1 MKCIYCGAEMPDGSV
16 FCAKCGREVQMVQ
29 NMEALEDEYL
39 TGILEQGQQKK
50 TGASP
55 ADIKRKKQEAMRKEQ
70 ERRKKKKR
78 LTIFYSVIAVV
89 ILCGVGTG
97 FYIKHTIDVEH
108 ANSADYQIMKAQE
121 AYASGDYK
129 TAIAYYENALNLDD
143 TNLDV
148 KLTLAGIYYDRKDY
162 DSALILYLEV
172 LEADP
177 QNEKCYRNLIS
188 IYEHKNKTDE
198 IIALSKNVTDPD
210 ILALF
215 SDYIVNAPTFSTEGG
230 KYNKYLEIALASD
243 SGNQIYYTM
252 DGSDPSVYGRVYRE
266 PLSLDKEG
274 EYSIRAVCVNA
285 KKLYSDIVVEDY
297 VIDILAPSMPVVT
310 PNGGTFD
317 EETLVSITVP
327 QNCTAYYTW
336 DGTIPSVLSDKY
348 IAEMPVPDGNNILSV
363 MIVDEKTGKWSEI
376 YRGRFVYYPVTEA
389 DVPAEG
395 EAPADG
401 TIVPVDGSTDATA
414 ESQTDA
420 GAAADGAQ

>member
-16 FCAKCGREVQMVQ
+16 FCARCGREVQIIQ

-39 TGILEQGQQKK
+39 AGILEQGQQNKP
-50 TGASP
+50 GASS
-55 ADIKRKKQEAMRKEQ
+55 AEAKRKKQEAMRREQ

-78 LTIFYSVIAVV
+78 LTIFYCVLAVLIV
-89 ILCGVGTG
+89 CGIGVGL
-97 FYIKHTIDVEH
+97 YIRHTIDVEH

-121 AYASGDYK
+121 AYAAGDYK
-129 TAIAYYENALNLDD
+129 TAITYYENACNLDNS
-143 TNLDV
+143 NLEV
-148 KLTLAGIYYDRKDY
+148 KLTLAGLYFERKDY
-162 DSALILYLEV
+162 DSALLLYLEV

-177 QNEKCYRNLIS
+177 QNVKCYQNLIA
-188 IYEHKNKTDE
+188 IYEYKNKTDE

-215 SDYIVNAPTFSTEGG
+215 SDYIVNAPTFSVEGG
-230 KYNKYLEIALASD
+230 KYNKYLEVALASD
-243 SGNQIYYTM
+243 ADNTIYYTM
-252 DGSDPSVYGRVYRE
+252 DGTDPSVYGRIYRE

-274 EYSIRAVCVNA
+274 EFSIRAVCVNT

-297 VIDILAPSMPVVT
+297 VIDIPAPSMPVVT

-389 DVPAEG
+389 DVPADG
-395 EAPADG
+395 EASATG
-401 TIVPVDGSTDATA
+401 TIVPVDGSADASVD
-414 ESQTDA
+414 SQTDN